1 MKLAGSY
8 CRLHESI
15 ASSSVAELTVYWAH
29 TLVAGLSVYWW
40 KSKEGK
46 ERRKK
51 KEGRRKKEEERR
63 KKKEGVK
70 NLIFEFSKSVT
81 MILNDVWTLL
91 AVVGFRA
98 CHPKV
103 LQASLLSYNH
113 RRIIRW
119 TLGVSFAY
127 STLKRITVVYSAP
140 RLMAYSCSSAS

>member
-1 MKLAGSY
+1 MYIGGNQK
-8 CRLHESI
+8 
-15 ASSSVAELTVYWAH
+15 
-29 TLVAGLSVYWW
+29 
-40 KSKEGK
+40 K
-46 ERRKK
+46 ER
-51 KEGRRKKEEERR
+51 KEGRRKEEERR

-70 NLIFEFSKSVT
+70 HLIFEFSKSVT

-127 STLKRITVVYSAP
+127 STLKRITVVHSAP